1 MSKVNI
7 QSLRNKLNRLGNSDT
22 GTLEIKDPKEW
33 IELIQSRGNKPKDW
47 LDFMR
52 YMTTKAHSSDEF
64 KHHNYLSDLY
74 ETAFDKIPR
83 DENKGNIF
91 YGALFVEFAQMK
103 SKFQPDEADDLF
115 NCARRVV
122 RKLAIVHIAHAEYEL
137 SKGNVSKSR
146 KILEKARQFEAE
158 PDHLLTEAFQRL
170 DAGQTNLQTSS
181 ILAECA
187 TVSGNKSSTSST
199 ESTGDLRN
207 LTGNLTSSSLTGG
220 LTNSNLTGGVFRPSH
235 VGGKADPSQSTPA
248 ISRTNTETPLCHPHN
263 FKKPESIPMD
273 HDMEMDTAP
282 ISHRLTSHPNP
293 SKLSMSA
300 KPVMRKAHSTPELRG
315 ASSSKAMLKPKTC
328 LLPQRVKKL
337 NLPFSELSEK
347 EEDEDGENGFPSFT
361 PLDGQSF
368 TGLMG
373 SQAHTSGY
381 MTMTNSYTTPHRKDI
396 SPLKE
401 VPHREPLKPIQN
413 EARLQVEVDPVMI
426 TSQEKGPLLTVPSPK
441 HVSPPVRSPVTEPPK
456 NVNPPK
462 QKSPTVEPPKKISE
476 VKPSQNEN
484 VKNNPVAEES
494 VKKPSP
500 KVPTM
505 ETMYV
510 NGKLYQ
516 VLQCVGHGGS
526 SKVYT
531 VIDHS
536 GQNPQIL
543 ALKVVR
549 LEDQNKQII
558 EGYKNEIQL
567 LKRLQYCPKVIT
579 LHDFEYKESEN
590 LLYILMECGE
600 LDFDKYLKDTIKQEG
615 HLSPLYIKFYWHSM
629 LQAVG
634 ALHKEGI
641 IHSDLKPSN
650 FLLRHGNLKLIDF
663 GISKAIQQD
672 KTSIITDTQVGTLN
686 YMSPESIREHCGYT
700 DEDSH
705 KPVFKINVKSDVWS
719 LGCILYCMVYGHT
732 PFQKVVRQIAKLH
745 AIINPE
751 YEIKFPEIQDKK
763 LMDVMKK
770 CLNRDPKERPSIEE
784 LLKHEYLHSL

>member
-1 MSKVNI
+1 MSKVDLK
-7 QSLRNKLNRLGNSDT
+7 SLRNKLSKIGNTDT
-22 GTLEIKDPKEW
+22 GTFEIKDPKEW
-33 IELIQSRGNKPKDW
+33 IELIQNRGNKPKDW

-52 YMTTKAHSSDEF
+52 YMTANSHYSDEF

-83 DENKGNIF
+83 EENKRNAY
-91 YGALFVEFAQMK
+91 YGALFVEFARMK

-122 RKLAIVHIAHAEYEL
+122 RKLAIVHIAHADYEL

-158 PDHLLTEAFQRL
+158 PDHLLTEALQRL
-170 DAGQTNLQTSS
+170 DAGQTTLQMSN
-181 ILAECA
+181 ILAEA
-187 TVSGNKSSTSST
+187 GLSSVSYAKDYKSSTSST

-220 LTNSNLTGGVFRPSH
+220 LTSSNLTGTVFRSSH
-235 VGGKADPSQSTPA
+235 RPGVPHTDHLSQPTIPRMEPEA
-248 ISRTNTETPLCHPHN
+248 PVCHPYN
-263 FKKPESIPMD
+263 FKKPEVVPVD
-273 HDMEMDTAP
+273 YNVEMETAP
-282 ISHRLTSHPNP
+282 INQRLGSQPQHA
-293 SKLSMSA
+293 KLSMSCQ
-300 KPVMRKAHSTPELRG
+300 PTMRKAHSTPELRG
-315 ASSSKAMLKPKTC
+315 ASSSKAMFKPRTN

-347 EEDEDGENGFPSFT
+347 EEENEEENGFPSIV

-368 TGLMG
+368 NGLSSSM
-373 SQAHTSGY
+373 AHTSGY
-381 MTMTNSYTTPHRKDI
+381 MSMSNTAPCTKET
-396 SPLKE
+396 SPLKQ
-401 VPHREPLKPIQN
+401 PLGREPLKPIQ
-413 EARLQVEVDPVMI
+413 EKVAPPMEVDVVKV
-426 TSQEKGPLLTVPSPK
+426 TTKDQSTVKDPPKLNSPMK
-441 HVSPPVRSPVTEPPK
+441 KPPKEISPVPP
-456 NVNPPK
+456 PPK
-462 QKSPTVEPPKKISE
+462 QEPAKSSS
-476 VKPSQNEN
+476 SQ
-484 VKNNPVAEES
+484 
-494 VKKPSP
+494 
-500 KVPTM
+500 VPTM

-567 LKRLQYCPKVIT
+567 LKRLQYCPKVIK
-579 LHDFEYKESEN
+579 LHDFEYRETEN

-615 HLSPLYIKFYWHSM
+615 HLSPLYIKFYWQSM

-700 DEDSH
+700 EEDSQ
-705 KPVFKINVKSDVWS
+705 KPVFKISVKSDVWS

-732 PFQKVVRQIAKLH
+732 PFQKLVRQYAKLM
-745 AIINPE
+745 AIINPD
-751 YEIKFPEIQDKK
+751 YEIKFPDIQDKK
-763 LMDVMKK
+763 LMDVMKR
-770 CLNRDPKERPSIEE
+770 CLTRDPKERPSIDE
-784 LLKHEYLHSL
+784 LLQHEYLHSV

>member
-1 MSKVNI
+1 MANDIKR
-7 QSLRNKLNRLGNSDT
+7 LRNKLSKIGNTDT
-22 GTLEIKDPKEW
+22 GTFEIKDPKEW
-33 IELIQSRGNKPKDW
+33 IELIGTRGNKPKDW

-52 YMTTKAHSSDEF
+52 YMTANSHYSDEF

-83 DENKGNIF
+83 EENKKNIF
-91 YGALFVEFAQMK
+91 YGALFVEFARMK

-122 RKLAIVHIAHAEYEL
+122 RKLAIVHIAHADYEL
-137 SKGNVSKSR
+137 SKGNVGKSR
-146 KILEKARQFEAE
+146 KILEKARQLEAE
-158 PDHLLTEAFQRL
+158 PDHLLTEALARL
-170 DAGQTNLQTSS
+170 DSGQTNLQTSNLLVDCGTS
-181 ILAECA
+181 SC
-187 TVSGNKSSTSST
+187 GYKSSTSSN

-220 LTNSNLTGGVFRPSH
+220 LTGGLTSSNLTGNVFRPIPKP
-235 VGGKADPSQSTPA
+235 GGGNPDPPPSLPTPA
-248 ISRTNTETPLCHPHN
+248 IPSKTVLQEAPVFHPYN
-263 FKKPESIPMD
+263 FKKPEPVPVEHSVE
-273 HDMEMDTAP
+273 METAP
-282 ISHRLTSHPNP
+282 INQRLGAQPLH
-293 SKLSMSA
+293 SKLSMSCQPA
-300 KPVMRKAHSTPELRG
+300 MRKAHSTPELRG
-315 ASSSKAMLKPKTC
+315 GSSSKAMYKPKLN
-328 LLPQRVKKL
+328 LLPQRVKKM

-347 EEDEDGENGFPSFT
+347 EEDHDPDTGFPSIT

-368 TGLMG
+368 NGLSSSM
-373 SQAHTSGY
+373 AHTSGY
-381 MTMTNSYTTPHRKDI
+381 MSMSNTANTKT
-396 SPLKE
+396 SPVKKPRE
-401 VPHREPLKPIQN
+401 REPLKPIQN
-413 EARLQVEVDPVMI
+413 EMAPPMEVDIKVAPK
-426 TSQEKGPLLTVPSPK
+426 EPSPPK
-441 HVSPPVRSPVTEPPK
+441 PPPKVKSPVK
-456 NVNPPK
+456 NAVKQPSPVPNPPK
-462 QKSPTVEPPKKISE
+462 SELTKNSSP
-476 VKPSQNEN
+476 Q
-484 VKNNPVAEES
+484 
-494 VKKPSP
+494 
-500 KVPTM
+500 VPTM

-543 ALKVVR
+543 ALKVVC

-567 LKRLQYCPKVIT
+567 LKRLQYCPKVIK
-579 LHDFEYKESEN
+579 LHDFEYKEADN

-615 HLSPLYIKFYWHSM
+615 HLSPLYIKFYWQSM

-700 DEDSH
+700 EEDAQ
-705 KPVFKINVKSDVWS
+705 KPVFKISVKSDVWS

-732 PFQKVVRQIAKLH
+732 PFQKVVRQYAKLM

-751 YEIKFPEIQDKK
+751 YQINFPEIQDKK
-763 LMDVMKK
+763 LLDVMKR
-770 CLNRDPKERPSIEE
+770 CLTRDPKERPSIEE
-784 LLKHEYLHSL
+784 LLQHEYLHSL